1 MSKLADFIE
10 EYILRRISAEQN
22 NIVILRRNEI
32 AEEMECAPSQI
43 SYVLNTRF
51 TIERG
56 FLVES
61 RRGSGGFIRI
71 ARVSIQNII
80 YQDIAEQ
87 INEAASFEEIKEV
100 VRYLATNSLIN
111 GREAA
116 LIMQVAAFM
125 FQKAKPQERAELL
138 RSMFLTLADFT

>member
-22 NIVILRRNEI
+22 NIVVLRRNEI
-32 AEEMECAPSQI
+32 AGEIECAPSQI

-51 TIERG
+51 TVDRG

-61 RRGSGGFIRI
+61 RRGAGGFIRI
-71 ARVSIQNII
+71 ARVPIQDII
-80 YQDIAEQ
+80 YQDIAAQ
-87 INEAASFEEIKEV
+87 INENTSFEEIKEV
-100 VRYLATNSLIN
+100 VRYLSRNSLIG

-116 LIMQVAAFM
+116 LVMQMAAFM
-125 FQKAKPQERAELL
+125 FQKIEPQERAEFL
-138 RSMFLTLADFT
+138 RSVFLTLADFA